1 VARRRGPAEA
11 GGNLFDSAA
20 TLATNPTESPPGH
33 LGHRERLRAR
43 FLKGGPDAVADHELL
58 ELLLF
63 AIPRL
68 DTKPL
73 ARALLAR
80 FGSFAGVLSAP
91 PEALRA
97 VPGVGDAIV
106 ATLKVAQAAAV
117 KLSAAELRDAP
128 VLNAWDKLLHY
139 LHAVLARETV
149 EHVRVLYL
157 DSKNRLKADET
168 HGRGTVNHTPLYP
181 REIVRRALELQA
193 TALILVHNHPSGDPT
208 PSRRDIEITREVKE
222 AAALFGIALH
232 DHVIVGN
239 GRFASFRQLGLL

>member
-1 VARRRGPAEA
+1 MARRRGLAEA
-11 GGNLFDSAA
+11 GGGLFGGATEA
-20 TLATNPTESPPGH
+20 TLDASEAPAGH
-33 LGHRERLRAR
+33 LGHRARLRRR
-43 FLKGGPDAVADHELL
+43 FLAGGAEAVADYELL

-73 ARALLAR
+73 AKALIAR
-80 FGSFAGVLSAP
+80 FGSFANVLAAP

-97 VPGVGDAIV
+97 VPGVGDAVVV
-106 ATLKVAQAAAV
+106 ALKVAQAAAL
-117 KLSAAELRDAP
+117 KLAAAEVRDAP
-128 VLNAWDKLLHY
+128 VLNAWDKLIAY
-139 LHAVLARETV
+139 LHAALAREPV
-149 EHVRVLYL
+149 EQVRVLYL
-157 DSKNRLKADET
+157 DAKNRLKADEV

-208 PSRRDIEITREVKE
+208 PSRPDIELTREIRE

-239 GRFASFRQLGLL
+239 GRVASFRQLGLL